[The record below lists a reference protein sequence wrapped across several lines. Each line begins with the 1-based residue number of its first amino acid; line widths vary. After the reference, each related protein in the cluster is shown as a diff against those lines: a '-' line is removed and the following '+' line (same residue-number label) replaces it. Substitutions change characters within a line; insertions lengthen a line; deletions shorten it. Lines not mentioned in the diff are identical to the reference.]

1 MSKQDDRSPEPP
13 AEPSFLKKFRV
24 EILSL
29 FLFGSG
35 IFLLLER
42 LEIKQILYK
51 QAVWLLSVFQD
62 VVSYCAGSIGGIQR
76 SDLVGLALVAISV
89 WIMGARFRYRMIQR
103 HPSVNVDFPCPK
115 CNADL
120 KRTHR
125 TSIHRLLQTVF
136 RVRITRCVCHEC
148 QFAATVWTSREV

>member
-13 AEPSFLKKFRV
+13 AEPSFLKRFRF

-35 IFLLLER
+35 LFLLLEK

-51 QAVWLLSVFQD
+51 QAMWLLSVFQD
-62 VVSYCAGSIGGIQR
+62 VATYFVGPITSIKKSNIAG
-76 SDLVGLALVAISV
+76 LVLIALAV
-89 WIMGARFRYRMIQR
+89 WVMGVRIRFRMIQR
-103 HPSVNVDFPCPK
+103 HPGVNVDFPCPK
-115 CNADL
+115 CSSDL

-125 TSIHRLLQTVF
+125 TSIHRLLQAVF

-148 QFAATVWTSREV
+148 QFAATVWARREV